1 MTCSLGQ
8 IQFIDTSA
16 MYTGQ
21 IKMEL
26 AKVIGNLNS
35 TQTDTT
41 NAWLTSLESN
51 TNADV
56 CKPGSNDG
64 GELPSKKQ
72 SAAYRRCC
80 QFFQQRSLNAVVRK

>member
-21 IKMEL
+21 IKVEL
-26 AKVIGNLNS
+26 AKVIGNLNG

-41 NAWLTSLESN
+41 NAWLTSLESP
-51 TNADV
+51 TNANV
-56 CKPGSNDG
+56 CKPVSNDRG
-64 GELPSKKQ
+64 NSRPQNKAPHTVDAVSFSS
-72 SAAYRRCC
+72 SAR
-80 QFFQQRSLNAVVRK
+80 